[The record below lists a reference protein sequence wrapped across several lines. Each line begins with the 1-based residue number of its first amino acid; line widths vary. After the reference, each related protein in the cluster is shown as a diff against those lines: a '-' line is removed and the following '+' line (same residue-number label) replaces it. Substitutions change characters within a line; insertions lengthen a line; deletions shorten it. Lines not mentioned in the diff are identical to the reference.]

1 MAHAPGRGMAPF
13 CRHRTIPGCPDAY
26 RQCSARSNPRL
37 MRGAPSR
44 RTAAAARP
52 RPCEGS
58 IGGTV
63 EAARRTLLV
72 WAARRASGEDRAL
85 RSIVCRHRDGRESSG
100 EDELTPRGVRV
111 PTPSSGSER
120 SGGVWRPARPDA
132 AWRQFVLI
140 GRFPAVLMPTSDAPQ
155 GHILTRCAACR
166 RNEQRPSRGLDRARG
181 LDRGRILRR
190 DFDKM
195 KPSASVHAPPTPH
208 TTHLTQP
215 PDSTRSGSGYEA
227 QASMQWPHTASE
239 PPRARRRRGHLYPVL
254 LRASALLRCG
264 HSRTSHERP
273 GQPHG
278 Q

>member
-1 MAHAPGRGMAPF
+1 MLRKAISSLG
-13 CRHRTIPGCPDAY
+13 
-26 RQCSARSNPRL
+26 
-37 MRGAPSR
+37 
-44 RTAAAARP
+44 
-52 RPCEGS
+52 
-58 IGGTV
+58 
-63 EAARRTLLV
+63 ARRPLLV

-85 RSIVCRHRDGRESSG
+85 RSIVCRHQDSRESSG
-100 EDELTPRGVRV
+100 EDEFAPRGVRP
-111 PTPSSGSER
+111 PTPSSGS
-120 SGGVWRPARPDA
+120 GPARSPKMGPRAYA
-132 AWRQFVLI
+132 AWRQFVLV
-140 GRFPAVLMPTSDAPQ
+140 GRALALLMPTDDAPQ
-155 GHILTRCAACR
+155 GPILAWCAACR
-166 RNEQRPSRGLDRARG
+166 RNEPRPPRGLDRARV
-181 LDRGRILRR
+181 DRGRILRR

-239 PPRARRRRGHLYPVL
+239 PPRAWRRRGHLYPVL

-264 HSRTSHERP
+264 HLRASHERP